1 MPVTQFPDEWLAQS
15 VEGLTP
21 ERLQELRA
29 TADSS
34 RTLWDCVVT
43 AKIATDA
50 QIIEK
55 LSHRF
60 RLKIADASRLDLT
73 ARDGVPEQ
81 LARRYRVL
89 PLRLTDS
96 FLELGTANPFDLD
109 AEKALAFATAR
120 EIRLFLLPPSKI
132 SEKLDEMYRS
142 DKAIDKLLEGMG
154 DQEVTMLSNAPP
166 PEELNISEADASQKP
181 VVRLVDMIISEGIL
195 SRASDIHVE
204 PEEGGVAVRYR
215 IDGVLRQVMKIPR
228 QAGLPLISRIKIM
241 SSLDIA
247 DRLRPQDGRARV
259 AVNGQPIDLRVSTLP
274 AQLGEKVVIRIL
286 DSRATVKSLD
296 SLGLNAGEAEAI
308 KRLLENHEGILLV
321 TGPTG
326 SGKTTTL
333 YSCINQIKSEGVN
346 IVTVEDP
353 VEYRMQ
359 GIVQVQVQE
368 KAGLTFASALRSILR
383 QDPNVVLIGEIRD
396 RETAQIAVQ
405 ASLTG
410 HLVLSTLHTNDAAN
424 AVTRLVDIGVEA
436 YKIAA
441 ALRGVVAQRLMRKLC
456 PTCKEVWMEAP
467 ADRLKKWI
475 PKGTP
480 LYRAAGCPDCA
491 MTGYRGRFGIIEV
504 LTVSAEVERRIAA
517 GETAE
522 HIAGAARRSGMK
534 GLWDSGLA
542 HVLRGESTLD
552 ELTRVVDIPEED
564 DHPTDAAAAS
574 RRSASGGKARSGS
587 PQGAAVAF
595 TEPAHSA
602 APEELTAHFELLEE
616 PEPPRVS
623 GPHGLPARK
632 VLLVDDEDS
641 LRKVVKDLLERDGY
655 IVSEARDGVQALDQ
669 VDRVGPDI
677 IVLDLNMPGLD
688 GYGVLS
694 HLRSR
699 PATADIPVIVLTA
712 KSDEDNEVR
721 VFELGADDFL
731 TKPFRARALS
741 ARWETVHG
749 HIEPGET
756 PVQAALRELREETGL
771 EPARLYNVSRV
782 EAFYRHQTNEVV
794 LIPVFA
800 GVVEARAA
808 VRHSAEHDRAEWLA
822 PPEASARFAWPRER
836 RALDDVL
843 SILRSGDAGLLE
855 DVLRVC

>member
-1 MPVTQFPDEWLAQS
+1 MPVTSFPDEWLAQS
-15 VEGLTP
+15 FEGLTP
-21 ERLQELRA
+21 ELLQELRGK
-29 TADSS
+29 SES
-34 RTLWDCVVT
+34 GRTLWDCVV
-43 AKIATDA
+43 AEKIATDA
-50 QIIEK
+50 EIVEK

-60 RLKIADASRLDLT
+60 RLKIADVSKVDPT
-73 ARDGVPEQ
+73 ARNAVPEQ
-81 LARRYRVL
+81 LARRHHVL

-96 FLELGTANPFDLD
+96 YLEIGTANPLDLD
-109 AEKALAFATAR
+109 AEKALAFNTAR
-120 EIRLFLLPPSKI
+120 EIRLFLLAPSKI
-132 SEKLDEMYRS
+132 SEKLDELYKPE
-142 DKAIDKLLEGMG
+142 KALDKLLENMG
-154 DQEVTMLSNAPP
+154 DAAVLQTIPDTPA
-166 PEELNISEADASQKP
+166 PEEISEAVASQKP

-195 SRASDIHVE
+195 ARSSDIHIE

-259 AVNGQPIDLRVSTLP
+259 SVNGQPMDRRVSTLP
-274 AQLGEKVVIRIL
+274 ASQGEKVVSRVL
-286 DSRATVKSLD
+286 DSRAAVKSVD
-296 SLGLNAGEAEAI
+296 SLGLNPVESEHI
-308 KRLLENHEGILLV
+308 KRLLEYHEGIVLV

-353 VEYRMQ
+353 VEYRMP

-383 QDPNVVLIGEIRD
+383 QDPNVVLVGEIRD

-441 ALRGVVAQRLMRKLC
+441 ALRGVAAQRLMRRLC
-456 PTCKEVWMEAP
+456 PTCKEVWMETP
-467 ADRLKKWI
+467 PDRLKPWL

-491 MTGYRGRFGIIEV
+491 MTGYRGRFSIIEV
-504 LTVSAEVERRIAA
+504 LTVTAEVERRIAG
-517 GETAE
+517 GEPAE
-522 HIAGAARRSGMK
+522 QIARAARRGGMK
-534 GLWDSGLA
+534 SLWDSGLG
-542 HVLRGESTLD
+542 HVLKGESTVD
-552 ELTRVVDIPEED
+552 ELTRVVEIPEED
-564 DHPTDAAAAS
+564 VPEPAPT
-574 RRSASGGKARSGS
+574 SGGRRAAG
-587 PQGAAVAF
+587 GAAGSRGTV
-595 TEPAHSA
+595 EPPATHSA
-602 APEELTAHFELLEE
+602 ATGATAEPLAHFDLLEE
-616 PEPPRVS
+616 GPTLRGS
-623 GPHGLPARK
+623 GPHGVSAVK

-641 LRKVVKDLLERDGY
+641 LRKVMRDLLERDGY
-655 IVSEARDGVQALDQ
+655 AVSEARDGVQALDQ
-669 VDRVGPDI
+669 IDRVGPDI
-677 IVLDLNMPGLD
+677 IVLDLNLPGLD

-699 PATADIPVIVLTA
+699 PATASIPVIVLTA
-712 KSDEDNEVR
+712 KGDEDNEVR

-741 ARWETVHG
+741 AR
-749 HIEPGET
+749 
-756 PVQAALRELREETGL
+756 L
-771 EPARLYNVSRV
+771 EA
-782 EAFYRHQTNEVV
+782 V
-794 LIPVFA
+794 L
-800 GVVEARAA
+800 G
-808 VRHSAEHDRAEWLA
+808 
-822 PPEASARFAWPRER
+822 R
-836 RALDDVL
+836 R
-843 SILRSGDAGLLE
+843 R
-855 DVLRVC
+855 

>member
-1 MPVTQFPDEWLAQS
+1 MADTNFPDEWLAHS
-15 VEGLTP
+15 LEGVVSP
-21 ERLQELRA
+21 ELLAELRA
-29 TADSS
+29 KAQPGQ
-34 RTLWDCVVT
+34 TLWETLV
-43 AKIATDA
+43 AQKIATDT
-50 QIIEK
+50 QILTA
-55 LSHRF
+55 LSARF
-60 RLKIADASRLDLT
+60 RLKLAEVLEIDPSVKEK
-73 ARDGVPEQ
+73 VPEQ
-81 LARRYRVL
+81 LARRFHIL
-89 PLRLTDS
+89 PLRVTDS
-96 FLELGTANPFDLD
+96 FLEIATANPFDLD

-120 EIRLFLLPPSKI
+120 EIRMQLLAPSKI
-132 SEKLDEMYRS
+132 NEKLDEMYRPE
-142 DKAIDKLLEGMG
+142 KTLDKLVQGMEGSPDLVQLVE
-154 DQEVTMLSNAPP
+154 DQG
-166 PEELNISEADASQKP
+166 PEEIAVSEEQASQRP
-181 VVRLVDMIISEGIL
+181 VVRLVDLIISEGIL
-195 SRASDIHVE
+195 ARSSDIHIE

-241 SSLDIA
+241 SALDIA

-274 AQLGEKVVIRIL
+274 AALGEKVVIRIL

-296 SLGLNAGEAEAI
+296 SLGLNANEIEAI
-308 KRLLENHEGILLV
+308 KALLENHEGILLV

-333 YSCINQIKSEGVN
+333 YSCINLIKSEGVN

-410 HLVLSTLHTNDAAN
+410 HLVLSTLHTNDAPN

-467 ADRLKKWI
+467 PDRLKPWF

-491 MTGYRGRFGIIEV
+491 MTGYRGRFSIIEV
-504 LTVSAEVERRIAA
+504 LTVTPEVERRIAA

-522 HIAGAARRSGMK
+522 HIATAARRAGMK
-534 GLWDSGLA
+534 SLWDSGVA
-542 HVLRGESTLD
+542 HVIKGESTVD
-552 ELTRVVDIPEED
+552 ELMRVVDVPEED
-564 DHPTDAAAAS
+564 DRTGEAAPAPAGAGRRVAGGLAASPRHAPAPGALGPPTPAAAP
-574 RRSASGGKARSGS
+574 G
-587 PQGAAVAF
+587 
-595 TEPAHSA
+595 EPLA
-602 APEELTAHFELLEE
+602 AHFDLLEE
-616 PEPPRVS
+616 PARPRVS
-623 GPHGLPARK
+623 GAHGEPLVK

-641 LRKVVKDLLERDGY
+641 LRKVMRDLLERDGY
-655 IVSEARDGVQALDQ
+655 DVAEARDGVQALDQ
-669 VDRVGPDI
+669 IDRVGPDI
-677 IVLDLNMPGLD
+677 IVLDLNLPGLD

-699 PATADIPVIVLTA
+699 PATASIPVIVLTA
-712 KSDEDNEVR
+712 KGDEDNEVR

-741 ARWETVHG
+741 AR
-749 HIEPGET
+749 
-756 PVQAALRELREETGL
+756 L
-771 EPARLYNVSRV
+771 EA
-782 EAFYRHQTNEVV
+782 V
-794 LIPVFA
+794 L
-800 GVVEARAA
+800 G
-808 VRHSAEHDRAEWLA
+808 
-822 PPEASARFAWPRER
+822 R
-836 RALDDVL
+836 R
-843 SILRSGDAGLLE
+843 R
-855 DVLRVC
+855 

>member
-1 MPVTQFPDEWLAQS
+1 MADTNFPDEWLAHS
-15 VEGLTP
+15 LEGVLTP
-21 ERLQELRA
+21 ELLAELRGKA
-29 TADSS
+29 EAQA
-34 RTLWDCVVT
+34 TLWQTLVAQKISTDEQILT
-43 AKIATDA
+43 A
-50 QIIEK
+50 
-55 LSHRF
+55 LSSRF
-60 RLKIADASRLDLT
+60 RLKLADLHHMDPAAKER
-73 ARDGVPEQ
+73 VPEQ
-81 LARRYRVL
+81 VARRYHIL
-89 PLRLTDS
+89 PLRATDS
-96 FLELGTANPFDLD
+96 YLEVATANPFDLD

-120 EIRLFLLPPSKI
+120 EIRMLLLAPSKI
-132 SEKLDEMYRS
+132 AEKLDEVYRPE
-142 DKAIDKLLEGMG
+142 KAVDKLLEGMESSTALEHLQ
-154 DQEVTMLSNAPP
+154 DVAPD
-166 PEELNISEADASQKP
+166 EIAASEAEASQRP
-181 VVRLVDMIISEGIL
+181 VVRLVDLIISEGIL
-195 SRASDIHVE
+195 QRSSDIHIE

-241 SSLDIA
+241 SQLDIA

-274 AQLGEKVVIRIL
+274 ASLGEKVVIRIL
-286 DSRATVKSLD
+286 DSRATVKSLE
-296 SLGLNAGEAEAI
+296 SLGLNANETDGI
-308 KRLLENHEGILLV
+308 KRLLENHEGIILV

-383 QDPNVVLIGEIRD
+383 QDPNVVLVGEIRD

-441 ALRGVVAQRLMRKLC
+441 ALRGVLAQRLMRKLC

-467 ADRLKKWI
+467 PDRVKKWI

-491 MTGYRGRFGIIEV
+491 MTGYRGRFSIVEV
-504 LTVSAEVERRIAA
+504 LNVTPEVERRIAS

-522 HIAGAARRSGMK
+522 LIAGAARRSGMK
-534 GLWDSGLA
+534 GLWESGLE

-552 ELTRVVDIPEED
+552 ELTRVVDIPQED
-564 DHPTDAAAAS
+564 DRPSGPAAAP
-574 RRSASGGKARSGS
+574 RRSSGGM
-587 PQGAAVAF
+587 PQPHITHAGPGGMV
-595 TEPAHSA
+595 EPAA
-602 APEELTAHFELLEE
+602 AHETLTAHFELLEE
-616 PEPPRVS
+616 PAPPRVS

-641 LRKVVKDLLERDGY
+641 LRKVLKDLLEREGY
-655 IVSEARDGVQALDQ
+655 VVSEARDGVQALDQ

-699 PATADIPVIVLTA
+699 PATADIPVLVLTA

-741 ARWETVHG
+741 AR
-749 HIEPGET
+749 
-756 PVQAALRELREETGL
+756 L
-771 EPARLYNVSRV
+771 EA
-782 EAFYRHQTNEVV
+782 V
-794 LIPVFA
+794 L
-800 GVVEARAA
+800 G
-808 VRHSAEHDRAEWLA
+808 
-822 PPEASARFAWPRER
+822 R
-836 RALDDVL
+836 R
-843 SILRSGDAGLLE
+843 R
-855 DVLRVC
+855 

>member
-1 MPVTQFPDEWLAQS
+1 MADTHFPDEWLVHS
-15 VEGLTP
+15 LEGVLTP
-21 ERLQELRA
+21 ELLAELREKA
-29 TADSS
+29 APTA
-34 RTLWDCVVT
+34 TLWQTLVAQKIVSDEQILT
-43 AKIATDA
+43 ALAT
-50 QIIEK
+50 
-55 LSHRF
+55 RF
-60 RLKIADASRLDLT
+60 RLRIANLQDMDPSAKQR
-73 ARDGVPEQ
+73 VPEQ
-81 LARRYRVL
+81 LARRYQIV
-89 PLRLTDS
+89 PLHATDS
-96 FLELGTANPFDLD
+96 YLEVATANPFDID
-109 AEKALAFATAR
+109 AEKTLAFATAR
-120 EIRLFLLPPSKI
+120 EVRMLLLAPSKI
-132 SEKLDEMYRS
+132 AEKLEELYRPE
-142 DKAIDKLLEGMG
+142 KAVDKLLEGMETSTELVQLK
-154 DQEVTMLSNAPP
+154 DAAPD
-166 PEELNISEADASQKP
+166 EIAASEAEASQRP
-181 VVRLVDMIISEGIL
+181 VVRLVDLIISEGIL
-195 SRASDIHVE
+195 ARSSDIHIE

-274 AQLGEKVVIRIL
+274 AALGEKIVIRIL
-286 DSRATVKSLD
+286 DARATVKTLD
-296 SLGLNAGEAEAI
+296 SLGLNSNETAGI
-308 KRLLENHEGILLV
+308 KRLLENHEGIMLV

-333 YSCINQIKSEGVN
+333 YSCINLIKSEGVN

-368 KAGLTFASALRSILR
+368 KAGLTFAAALRSILR
-383 QDPNVVLIGEIRD
+383 QDPNVVLVGEIRD

-441 ALRGVVAQRLMRKLC
+441 ALRGVLAQRLMRKLC

-467 ADRLKKWI
+467 PDRVKKWV

-480 LYRAAGCPDCA
+480 LYRSAGCPDCA
-491 MTGYRGRFGIIEV
+491 MTGYRGRFSIVEV
-504 LTVSAEVERRIAA
+504 LTVTPEVERRIAA

-522 HIAGAARRSGMK
+522 HIASAARRGGMK
-534 GLWDSGLA
+534 GLWESGLE

-552 ELTRVVDIPEED
+552 ELTRVVDIPQD
-564 DHPTDAAAAS
+564 DDRPSGPPAAPRSSGKGGVPLPHLSSHGTAVAEADG
-574 RRSASGGKARSGS
+574 RSAHEVLAGG
-587 PQGAAVAF
+587 
-595 TEPAHSA
+595 
-602 APEELTAHFELLEE
+602 FELLEE
-616 PEPPRVS
+616 PEPPRIS

-655 IVSEARDGVQALDQ
+655 IVAEARDGVQALDQ

-721 VFELGADDFL
+721 VFEMGADDFL

-741 ARWETVHG
+741 AR
-749 HIEPGET
+749 
-756 PVQAALRELREETGL
+756 L
-771 EPARLYNVSRV
+771 EA
-782 EAFYRHQTNEVV
+782 V
-794 LIPVFA
+794 L
-800 GVVEARAA
+800 G
-808 VRHSAEHDRAEWLA
+808 
-822 PPEASARFAWPRER
+822 R
-836 RALDDVL
+836 R
-843 SILRSGDAGLLE
+843 R
-855 DVLRVC
+855 

>member
-1 MPVTQFPDEWLAQS
+1 MAVTAFPDEWLAQS
-15 VEGLTP
+15 LEGLITP
-21 ERLQELRA
+21 ELLVELRGK
-29 TADSS
+29 SES
-34 RTLWDCVVT
+34 GRTLWECLVA

-50 QIIEK
+50 QIIDK

-60 RLKIADASRLDLT
+60 RLKVADASKIDLT
-73 ARDGVPEQ
+73 VRAGVPEQ

-96 FLELGTANPFDLD
+96 YLELGTANPFDLD

-120 EIRLFLLPPSKI
+120 EIRLFLLAPSKI
-132 SEKLDEMYRS
+132 SEKLDELYKPE
-142 DKAIDKLLEGMG
+142 KALDKLLEGMG
-154 DQEVTMLSNAPP
+154 DAELTTLSDAHA
-166 PEELNISEADASQKP
+166 PEELNVSEADASQKP

-259 AVNGQPIDLRVSTLP
+259 AVSGQPIDLRVSTLP

-296 SLGLNAGEAEAI
+296 SLGLNPGEAEAI

-368 KAGLTFASALRSILR
+368 KAGLTFAAALRSILR
-383 QDPNVVLIGEIRD
+383 QDPNVVLVGEIRD
-396 RETAQIAVQ
+396 KETAQIAVQ

-441 ALRGVVAQRLMRKLC
+441 SLRGVVAQRLMRKLC
-456 PTCKEVWMEAP
+456 LTCKEVWMEAP
-467 ADRLKKWI
+467 PERLRRWI
-475 PKGTP
+475 PAGTP

-491 MTGYRGRFGIIEV
+491 MTGYRGRFSILEI
-504 LTVSAEVERRIAA
+504 LTMTPELERLIAA
-517 GETAE
+517 GDAADRIAE
-522 HIAGAARRSGMK
+522 AARRGGMK

-542 HVLRGESTLD
+542 HVARGESTLD
-552 ELTRVVDIPEED
+552 ELTRVVDIPSD
-564 DHPTDAAAAS
+564 DSELLPPS
-574 RRSASGGKARSGS
+574 PGKRGSGATRVTGLTEAPQLSGAPGAR
-587 PQGAAVAF
+587 V
-595 TEPAHSA
+595 A
-602 APEELTAHFELLEE
+602 APVSTHFDLLEE
-616 PEPPRVS
+616 HAPPEGTRRS
-623 GPHGLPARK
+623 GAHGQPASK

-641 LRKVVKDLLERDGY
+641 LRKVMRDLLEREGY
-655 IVSEARDGVQALDQ
+655 AVTEARDGVQALDQ

-677 IVLDLNMPGLD
+677 IVLDLNLPGLD

-699 PATADIPVIVLTA
+699 PATANIPVIVLTA
-712 KSDEDNEVR
+712 KGDEDNEVR

-741 ARWETVHG
+741 AR
-749 HIEPGET
+749 
-756 PVQAALRELREETGL
+756 L
-771 EPARLYNVSRV
+771 EA
-782 EAFYRHQTNEVV
+782 V
-794 LIPVFA
+794 L
-800 GVVEARAA
+800 G
-808 VRHSAEHDRAEWLA
+808 
-822 PPEASARFAWPRER
+822 R
-836 RALDDVL
+836 R
-843 SILRSGDAGLLE
+843 R
-855 DVLRVC
+855 

>member
-1 MPVTQFPDEWLAQS
+1 MAVTQFPDEWLAQS

-21 ERLQELRA
+21 ELLQRLREKSDA
-29 TADSS
+29 G
-34 RTLWDCVVT
+34 RTLWECVV
-43 AKIATDA
+43 AEKIATDA
-50 QIIEK
+50 QIIDK

-60 RLKIADASRLDLT
+60 RLKVADVSKTDQS

-81 LARRYRVL
+81 LARRHHVL

-96 FLELGTANPFDLD
+96 YLEIGTANPLDLD
-109 AEKALAFATAR
+109 AEKALAFNTAR
-120 EIRLFLLPPSKI
+120 EIRLFLLAPSKI
-132 SEKLDEMYRS
+132 SEKLDELYKPE
-142 DKAIDKLLEGMG
+142 KAIDKLLEGMG
-154 DQEVTMLSNAPP
+154 DQEVLTTLPDAP
-166 PEELNISEADASQKP
+166 PEELVSEADAQQKP

-296 SLGLNAGEAEAI
+296 TLGLNPGEADAI

-368 KAGLTFASALRSILR
+368 KAGLTFAAALRSILR
-383 QDPNVVLIGEIRD
+383 QDPNVVLVGEIRD
-396 RETAQIAVQ
+396 KETAQIAVQ

-441 ALRGVVAQRLMRKLC
+441 SLRGVVAQRLMRKLC

-467 ADRLKKWI
+467 PERLRRWI

-480 LYRAAGCPDCA
+480 LYRASGCPDCA
-491 MTGYRGRFGIIEV
+491 MTGYRGRFSILEI
-504 LTVSAEVERRIAA
+504 LTMTPELERLIAA
-517 GETAE
+517 GEPADR
-522 HIAGAARRSGMK
+522 IADAAKRGGMK
-534 GLWDSGLA
+534 TLWDSGLA
-542 HVLRGESTLD
+542 HVARGESTIE
-552 ELTRVVDIPEED
+552 ELTRVVDIPPDEAE
-564 DHPTDAAAAS
+564 PPPPAEARPSGTTRFTGGRTAEFRTPAAATPP
-574 RRSASGGKARSGS
+574 GGI
-587 PQGAAVAF
+587 AAFPSDAPV
-595 TEPAHSA
+595 A
-602 APEELTAHFELLEE
+602 APVSTHFDLLEE
-616 PEPPRVS
+616 HAPPGPRRS
-623 GPHGLPARK
+623 GPHGRPASK

-641 LRKVVKDLLERDGY
+641 LRKVMRDLLERDGY
-655 IVSEARDGVQALDQ
+655 VVTEARDGVQALDQ

-677 IVLDLNMPGLD
+677 IVLDLNLPGLD

-699 PATADIPVIVLTA
+699 PATANIPVIVLTA
-712 KSDEDNEVR
+712 KGDEDNEVR

-741 ARWETVHG
+741 AR
-749 HIEPGET
+749 
-756 PVQAALRELREETGL
+756 L
-771 EPARLYNVSRV
+771 EA
-782 EAFYRHQTNEVV
+782 V
-794 LIPVFA
+794 L
-800 GVVEARAA
+800 G
-808 VRHSAEHDRAEWLA
+808 
-822 PPEASARFAWPRER
+822 R
-836 RALDDVL
+836 R
-843 SILRSGDAGLLE
+843 R
-855 DVLRVC
+855 

>member
-1 MPVTQFPDEWLAQS
+1 MPVTAFPDEWLAQS
-15 VEGLTP
+15 IEGLTP
-21 ERLQELRA
+21 ERLLALRGRA
-29 TADSS
+29 ESG
-34 RTLWDCVVT
+34 RTLWDCVV
-43 AKIATDA
+43 AEKIATDA

-55 LSHRF
+55 LCHRF
-60 RLKIADASRLDLT
+60 RLKVADPSRIDLT

-81 LARRYRVL
+81 LARRYHVL

-120 EIRLFLLPPSKI
+120 EIRLFLLAPSKI
-132 SEKLDEMYRS
+132 REKLDEMYKS
-142 DKAIDKLLEGMG
+142 ETAINKLLEGMG
-154 DQEVTMLSNAPP
+154 DADVLTTLPDAPHP
-166 PEELNISEADASQKP
+166 DELVASEAEASQRP
-181 VVRLVDMIISEGIL
+181 VVRLVDLIISEGIL
-195 SRASDIHVE
+195 ARSSDIHIE

-274 AQLGEKVVIRIL
+274 AALGEKVVIRIL

-296 SLGLNAGEAEAI
+296 SLGLNTNETEGI
-308 KRLLENHEGILLV
+308 RRLLENHEGILLV

-383 QDPNVVLIGEIRD
+383 QDPNVVLVGEIRD

-441 ALRGVVAQRLMRKLC
+441 ALRGVVAQRLMRRLC
-456 PTCKEVWMEAP
+456 PTCKEVWMETP
-467 ADRLKKWI
+467 PDRLKPWI

-491 MTGYRGRFGIIEV
+491 MTGYRGRFSIIEV
-504 LTVSAEVERRIAA
+504 LTITAEVERRIAG
-517 GETAE
+517 GEPAE
-522 HIAGAARRSGMK
+522 QIARAARRGGMK
-534 GLWDSGLA
+534 SLWDSGLG
-542 HVLRGESTLD
+542 HVLKGESTVD
-552 ELTRVVDIPEED
+552 ELMRVVDVPQEDVPEPL
-564 DHPTDAAAAS
+564 PTHGG
-574 RRSASGGKARSGS
+574 RRSSGGGPGS
-587 PQGAAVAF
+587 RIASDP
-595 TEPAHSA
+595 PAT
-602 APEELTAHFELLEE
+602 LTAPAATAEPLAHFDLLEE
-616 PEPPRVS
+616 GPTLRGS
-623 GPHGLPARK
+623 GPHGVAAVK

-641 LRKVVKDLLERDGY
+641 LRKVMRDLLERDGY
-655 IVSEARDGVQALDQ
+655 AVSEARDGVQALDQ
-669 VDRVGPDI
+669 IDRVGPDI
-677 IVLDLNMPGLD
+677 IVLDLTLQGLD
-688 GYGVLS
+688 GYGVLAQ
-694 HLRSR
+694 LRSSL
-699 PATADIPVIVLTA
+699 ATVTIPVIVLTA
-712 KSDEDNEVR
+712 KGDEDNEVR

-741 ARWETVHG
+741 AR
-749 HIEPGET
+749 
-756 PVQAALRELREETGL
+756 L
-771 EPARLYNVSRV
+771 EA
-782 EAFYRHQTNEVV
+782 
-794 LIPVFA
+794 
-800 GVVEARAA
+800 
-808 VRHSAEHDRAEWLA
+808 
-822 PPEASARFAWPRER
+822 
-836 RALDDVL
+836 
-843 SILRSGDAGLLE
+843 
-855 DVLRVC
+855 VLRRRR